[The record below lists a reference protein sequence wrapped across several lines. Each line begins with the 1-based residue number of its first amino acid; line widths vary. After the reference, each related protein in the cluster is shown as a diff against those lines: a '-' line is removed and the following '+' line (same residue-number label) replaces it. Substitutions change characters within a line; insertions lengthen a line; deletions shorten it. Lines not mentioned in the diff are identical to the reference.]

1 MQSAFKNKQSMA
13 QCLANELLMA
23 SNEDSRSFALRKKEE
38 RKSSKSCTL
47 SVKITQ
53 KIIIIGDYFE

>member
-38 RKSSKSCTL
+38 KERVAKAAH
-47 SVKITQ
+47 
-53 KIIIIGDYFE
+53 